1 MNKTSCPRVAFC
13 VDNFGLGGTEL
24 HVFRSVKRILRDGGH
39 ICLVH
44 LQAEGPLLESYLRL
58 GIPMIHAPVSGLVSM
73 GSLRNVLPVRRFLKT
88 NGVSLMQ
95 SHDVYSNFLATMWA
109 RAAGVDVTVAS
120 RRWLDSVPRKAL
132 AQLDRFSYRIATHVL
147 SNSESI
153 RRRMIEYEGVP
164 AKKVTTLVNFV
175 EADAFERV
183 DRANVLQW
191 RLSRG
196 LRPDVL
202 TIGYVGRLSEV
213 KNLPML
219 VGAVRGILSDG
230 VDAQLVVVGDGPDR
244 GQTERLAK
252 DALGNRV
259 VFTGQ
264 LTNRPNLHQYFDIS
278 VLCSKSEGAPN
289 SLIEA
294 AAAGTPCVAT
304 NVGGVADIV
313 QHEETGLLVTSDD
326 VDGLAVALTRLAV
339 DDQLRTSLGKR
350 AEEYARETYHE
361 DVVFTR
367 LYELWRN
374 LLGARR

>member
-1 MNKTSCPRVAFC
+1 
-13 VDNFGLGGTEL
+13 
-24 HVFRSVKRILRDGGH
+24 
-39 ICLVH
+39 
-44 LQAEGPLLESYLRL
+44 
-58 GIPMIHAPVSGLVSM
+58 MIHAPVSGLVSM